1 MLLLLNLLPAFRGA
15 KEVEGSVE
23 CSLPAPSRGSWS
35 AAERDGRSSPAWR
48 PTDDFDPPPPSSS
61 RSKSNINSRQQA
73 SNEHHPGAGRCVT
86 NKARAGGLRPGC

>member
-23 CSLPAPSRGSWS
+23 CSLPAPSRGSLS

-48 PTDDFDPPPPSSS
+48 PTDDFDPPPLFEQVQKQHQFS
-61 RSKSNINSRQQA
+61 A
-73 SNEHHPGAGRCVT
+73 AGI
-86 NKARAGGLRPGC
+86 K